1 MVNVGERDCDN
12 DGVKLDVNEPLRDCD
27 SEGVKLD
34 VCEVLRVVVNDAVA
48 QTVCVNDTET
58 VRLAVLEL
66 EKDALPL

>member
-58 VRLAVLEL
+58 VGLAVLEL
-66 EKDALPL
+66 EYDALPL

>member
-1 MVNVGERDCDN
+1 M
-12 DGVKLDVNEPLRDCD
+12 KLDVNEPLRDCD

-58 VRLAVLEL
+58 VGLAVLEL
-66 EKDALPL
+66 EHDALPL

>member
-1 MVNVGERDCDN
+1 VVNVGERDCDN
-12 DGVKLDVNEPLRDCD
+12 DGVKLDVNEPLGDCD